1 MDGILDLD
9 GFDAN
14 LAENLMFLTPFT
26 ANATDAVSY
35 THLTLPTTGDV

>member
-14 LAENLMFLTPFT
+14 LAEDLMFLTPFT
-26 ANATDAVSY
+26 ANATDEGN
-35 THLTLPTTGDV
+35 TEIRC